1 MNNISEL
8 VPENYGV
15 GAQEIAAVSAMR
27 MYLCGMEAD
36 EALAKIARI
45 YTPKVLRIESGE
57 LVPVR
62 SRIDGAKYA
71 AFIDE
76 AVANAIQRMRGQ
88 RDGMADKV
96 VEKLNKIDGK
106 HMVER
111 ASVEF
116 MSFVKDAYML
126 LKNRE
131 EWQRKSPKPLKIWY

>member
-1 MNNISEL
+1 MNNVAQIE
-8 VPENYGV
+8 PESYGV
-15 GAQEIAAVSAMR
+15 DAQEVATVSAMQ

-36 EALAKIARI
+36 AALAKIAQI
-45 YTPKVLRIESGE
+45 YTPKLLRIESGE

-62 SRIDGAKYA
+62 SHIDGAKYA

-76 AVANAIQRMRGQ
+76 AVASVIQRVRGQ

-96 VEKLNKIDGK
+96 VEKLNEIDGK

-116 MSFVKDAYML
+116 MSFVEDAYML
-126 LKNRE
+126 LK
-131 EWQRKSPKPLKIWY
+131 KG

>member
-15 GAQEIAAVSAMR
+15 SAQETLAASVMQV
-27 MYLCGMEAD
+27 YLCGMEAD
-36 EALAKIARI
+36 EALPKIVRI

-62 SRIDGAKYA
+62 SHIDGAKYA

-76 AVANAIQRMRGQ
+76 AVGFVAKETSERG
-88 RDGMADKV
+88 DELAEKV
-96 VEKLNKIDGK
+96 MEELKGVDGK
-106 HMVER
+106 HLIES

-116 MSFVKDAYML
+116 MSFVEDAYL
-126 LKNRE
+126 CLKSR
-131 EWQRKSPKPLKIWY
+131 